1 MSWENALWNE
11 LEALTP
17 DQQIIQSGTTI
28 SYITSTLLPK
38 LADYR
43 RATIQTEMRKP
54 GTTAGTLADRIGTRA
69 STIKRLA
76 SEAHQRSRSEEAA

>member
-1 MSWENALWNE
+1 MSWETTLWDE
-11 LEALTP
+11 LEALDS

-43 RATIQTEMRKP
+43 RQVIQTEMRKP

-76 SEAHQRSRSEEAA
+76 AEAHQRNKEAA